1 MDRTYRPATLV
12 AASLAAVLGACGDD
26 GTTVANGTTA
36 VETTA
41 SVGGAD
47 PTVDAVIDPGD
58 GGDHQPVIEPAD
70 FVDEIDNPYLPLA
83 PGSRWVYEGDSDG
96 ELERIEVVVTDE
108 RRDVMGVSTVV
119 VRDTVHVDGELVED
133 TFDWFAQDRDGN
145 VWYFGEDSR
154 EFEGG
159 AAVNADGSWE
169 AGIDG
174 ALPGIAMPGVP
185 TVGFAYRQEFDAGNA
200 EDMGEILEAGVARS
214 IGLDTFPDV
223 VVTRDWSP
231 LEPEIVEEKWY
242 ARGVGAIY
250 TTHTAGPAGTVE
262 LIEFTPGP

>member
-12 AASLAAVLGACGDD
+12 AAGLAAVLGACGDD

-159 AAVNADGSWE
+159 VAVNADGSWE

-250 TTHTAGPAGTVE
+250 ATHTAGPAGTVE
-262 LIEFTPGP
+262 LIDFTPGP